1 MPGCTMTS
9 MTEPGWPA
17 ATASFLFMWV
27 AMMIPMM
34 LPSLAPMLWRYRN
47 SIGDVG
53 PGRRTVL
60 TATVGVGYFLVW
72 SAAGLAAF
80 PLTLALTRASP
91 GSIGIVVLI
100 AGAIQFTAW
109 KAHHLE
115 CCRASPGRASE
126 LSANSVTAWRH
137 GLRLG
142 VHCFYSCLGLTTI
155 LLVIGMM
162 DMRSMAVVTTA
173 ITLERLAPAG
183 ERVAQAT
190 GVVIVG
196 AGLLMVARATG
207 LA

>member
-1 MPGCTMTS
+1 MPGCTMTEQS
-9 MTEPGWPA
+9 WPA
-17 ATASFLFMWV
+17 AAASFLFMWV

-34 LPSLAPMLWRYRN
+34 LPSLVPMLWRYRDA
-47 SIGDVG
+47 IGDVR
-53 PGRRTVL
+53 PGRRALL

-80 PLTLALTRASP
+80 PLSGALARATP
-91 GSIGIVVLI
+91 GLIGIIVLI

-109 KAHHLE
+109 KARHLD
-115 CCRASPGRASE
+115 CCRELTDRWSE
-126 LSANSVTAWRH
+126 LSADSVTAWRR

-142 VHCFYSCLGLTTI
+142 VHCVYSCLALTTI

-162 DMRSMAVVTTA
+162 DIRAMAAVTTA

-183 ERVAQAT
+183 EQVAQAI

>member
-1 MPGCTMTS
+1 MPGCTMTEQS
-9 MTEPGWPA
+9 WPA
-17 ATASFLFMWV
+17 AAASFVAMWV

-34 LPSLAPMLWRYRN
+34 LPSLAAMLWRYRD
-47 SIGDVG
+47 SIGEVG
-53 PGRRTVL
+53 PARRTAL
-60 TATVGVGYFLVW
+60 TAVVGVGYCCVW

-80 PLTLALTRASP
+80 PLSVALSRAMP
-91 GSIGIVVLI
+91 ASIGIIVLI

-109 KAHHLE
+109 KARHLD
-115 CCRASPGRASE
+115 CCRHAGPGRE
-126 LSANSVTAWRH
+126 LSADSFAAWRH

-142 VHCFYSCLGLTTI
+142 VHCVYSCLGLTTI

-162 DMRSMAVVTTA
+162 DMRAMAAVTTA

-183 ERVAQAT
+183 ERVAHAI

-196 AGLLMVARATG
+196 VGLLMVARATG